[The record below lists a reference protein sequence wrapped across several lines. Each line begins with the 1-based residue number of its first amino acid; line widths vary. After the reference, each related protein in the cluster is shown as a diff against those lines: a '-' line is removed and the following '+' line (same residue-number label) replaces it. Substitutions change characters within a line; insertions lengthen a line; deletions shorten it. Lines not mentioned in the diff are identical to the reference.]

1 MNPKGNYCILESLR
15 CLSLYLYFTA
25 RSYEIDVER
34 IQHHNQVEFAKDR
47 SRLEVDMSKQKHQRF
62 VQYSKIHRRFMKEQD
77 SWLKTMKEEARR
89 SNAGWKEDGDSK
101 REKRVVR
108 KSLRCL
114 RVTPSDTFYG
124 T

>member
-1 MNPKGNYCILESLR
+1 MSL
-15 CLSLYLYFTA
+15 SPFFIA
-25 RSYEIDVER
+25 RSYEIDAER

-47 SRLEVDMSKQKHQRF
+47 SRLEVEMSKQKYQRF
-62 VQYSKIHRRFMKEQD
+62 FHYSKIHRRFMKEQD

-108 KSLRCL
+108 RSSRSL
-114 RVTPSDTFYG
+114 S
-124 T
+124 